1 MEEEQIEQKLESTDN
16 SSSEL
21 SDQESNKITYLTSD
35 DEIRNQSFVC
45 LSFITPELI
54 KNCKVRGLKVRGVY
68 SSEADAKR
76 RCEEL
81 NKLDPDFNIYIAPVG
96 CWLPWTDDP
105 DKAEDCEYANSE
117 LNKLMKAYKE
127 NQVKAKMLHENRKQ
141 DLIEKNIRESEER
154 KMKSEK
160 VNNADKTDEV
170 NEIDEIDEVDET
182 VEVDETDKV
191 DETDEI
197 NETITQEEIQRIEET
212 IKKDKDS
219 LNEKQDLLNEQTNEL
234 NENEKMRQHI
244 KDELEKAKQLY
255 EKMKDN

>member
-1 MEEEQIEQKLESTDN
+1 MEEEQHNQKLESTN
-16 SSSEL
+16 TSSGEL

-35 DEIRNQSFVC
+35 DVIRNQSFVC

-68 SSEADAKR
+68 SSEAEAKR

-96 CWLPWTDDP
+96 CWVPWTDDP

-160 VNNADKTDEV
+160 VDKVDKVDNADKT
-170 NEIDEIDEVDET
+170 DEIDEVDEMD
-182 VEVDETDKV
+182 EV
-191 DETDEI
+191 

-212 IKKDKDS
+212 IKKDNDS
-219 LNEKQDLLNEQTNEL
+219 LNEKQDSLNEQTNEL
-234 NENEKMRQHI
+234 NDNEKMRQHI
-244 KDELEKAKQLY
+244 KDELEKAKLLY
-255 EKMKDN
+255 EKMKDT

>member
-1 MEEEQIEQKLESTDN
+1 MEEEQHNQKLESTN
-16 SSSEL
+16 TSSGEL

-35 DEIRNQSFVC
+35 DVIRNQSFVC

-68 SSEADAKR
+68 SSEAEAKR

-96 CWLPWTDDP
+96 CWVPWTDDP

-160 VNNADKTDEV
+160 VDNADKT
-170 NEIDEIDEVDET
+170 DEIDEVDEMD
-182 VEVDETDKV
+182 EV
-191 DETDEI
+191 

-212 IKKDKDS
+212 IKKDNDS
-219 LNEKQDLLNEQTNEL
+219 LNEKQDSLNEQTNEL
-234 NENEKMRQHI
+234 NDNEKMRQHI
-244 KDELEKAKQLY
+244 KDELEKAKLLY
-255 EKMKDN
+255 EKMKDT